1 MLMNLN
7 EASEPRFVELAL
19 PESIS
24 VAWVDVRVTNLN
36 NAEPAHVHLWELQFV
51 P

>member
-1 MLMNLN
+1 MNLS
-7 EASEPRFVELAL
+7 EASEPRFVELEL
-19 PESIS
+19 PEITS
-24 VAWVDVRVTNLN
+24 VAWVDVRVKNLN